1 MVAPPVCGFEY
12 DFEDFNACRN
22 KSLYVLQF
30 LSLRRTALPDWRRK
44 ATESKKKLNVSR
56 ACKTSSPTRTY
67 KCLQAERQ
75 RLNFERITS
84 LLCLELIF
92 LVKPEIDARPILR
105 GSRRLIKFICY
116 NVLSKNYLIY
126 EMASLVSISKIAVVF
141 RRVRIG

>member
-44 ATESKKKLNVSR
+44 ATYRTDSEKKLNVY
-56 ACKTSSPTRTY
+56 CKTSSPRTY
-67 KCLQAERQ
+67 NCLQAERQ
-75 RLNFERITS
+75 RFNFERITS